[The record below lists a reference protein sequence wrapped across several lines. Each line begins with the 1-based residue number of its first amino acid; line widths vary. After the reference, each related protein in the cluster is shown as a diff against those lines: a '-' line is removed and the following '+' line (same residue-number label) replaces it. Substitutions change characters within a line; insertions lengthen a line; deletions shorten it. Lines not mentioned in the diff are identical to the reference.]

1 VRKMQSQGAKL
12 KLTGAFSFF
21 SSEDKQPFFQLS
33 ADSRPDPRAPLS
45 RHPPVTDDDQRLGY
59 VVLDIRT
66 MKQAALLYA
75 PDGENPGKWMQLNSA
90 TFRGEKGTA
99 VPELRV
105 FAALREVQAEPGE
118 FDAPAAAAATKIN
131 VRESVALSDSPE
143 IGGDSPRA
151 SRAEP
156 ATASNDDD
164 LAGIAKAL
172 GGDGDGERTEPLHLF
187 SLTSEVRSFK
197 STRRMP
203 VPTASVVVKLVL
215 PAPLLDS
222 VELGGR
228 APHSVAV
235 PVRTNPPATVTR
247 ASEVTLQNGVGSVDF
262 GAGVMGLAA
271 VLAGAPRVCAEV
283 WHKDKYAADQLLGTA
298 TVSLAPLLQEP
309 VLDGYA
315 PVMAA
320 VDPDNAMNP
329 RSATAA
335 EHGGVV
341 KVGELR
347 MVLSLAEKG
356 PLPAWASKMGGYDR
370 FPLAAS
376 VTGPTQPVP
385 HTPAAH
391 NKHGP
396 TMRASIERAAA
407 MDKDSGGAAPTWSV
421 GEALASQYT
430 GVPTSAETAAAAQ
443 HAPEGI
449 HRESVPGMA
458 KSVADS
464 MGGIEDLRKGREYA
478 VAWELEVWKQA
489 QEAKWTAHMRQKEA
503 ERMAVLE
510 GEWRRREAQRES
522 DHRRAREDTAV
533 LEKKLAAAVA
543 QVEERE
549 RKLIAAEESLSVRRE
564 AERREMAQRMSEA
577 QHAVRRLQQECEHQL
592 EMERGRG
599 ADVERQKKVLE
610 ERVEEANARAAAVE
624 RAFHGYKRA
633 HLESSEATLHA
644 EIARLQQQ
652 RSDAEQTAHEAVK
665 SRDRFKTQIQ
675 KMAKQVVALERERTY
690 LRAALSTV
698 GGEREVRLPVGPAGG
713 KPRPAPSRTDF
724 MSDLFGG
731 ADENA
736 APRMGKNG
744 QRTRGS
750 VDNDDNF
757 LQDFRDSIAALE
769 AEAAEAERQG
779 VPQGLARQN
788 AAKAREDGEPWRP
801 AGVSPAKPPKSP
813 ARSKSPGR
821 SVRRSL
827 AAETEEAQLSAKS
840 PSALEQ
846 LRARRAA
853 ARKESPARERPDAD
867 PSWSYG
873 SESGLKALFAEAEA
887 EEASR
892 EAARAAQD
900 ASRERRSAA
909 AAAEE
914 EERSAPVEPVEP
926 SPEPSPERP
935 KQPVTAA
942 SLAEKRSLEK
952 EVRRLVAERAELM
965 ATGAYTSSDRV
976 VALIDEKIAELTK
989 AVAR

>member
-1 VRKMQSQGAKL
+1 M
-12 KLTGAFSFF
+12 
-21 SSEDKQPFFQLS
+21 
-33 ADSRPDPRAPLS
+33 
-45 RHPPVTDDDQRLGY
+45 
-59 VVLDIRT
+59 
-66 MKQAALLYA
+66 
-75 PDGENPGKWMQLNSA
+75 
-90 TFRGEKGTA
+90 
-99 VPELRV
+99 
-105 FAALREVQAEPGE
+105 
-118 FDAPAAAAATKIN
+118 
-131 VRESVALSDSPE
+131 
-143 IGGDSPRA
+143 
-151 SRAEP
+151 
-156 ATASNDDD
+156 
-164 LAGIAKAL
+164 
-172 GGDGDGERTEPLHLF
+172 
-187 SLTSEVRSFK
+187 
-197 STRRMP
+197 
-203 VPTASVVVKLVL
+203 
-215 PAPLLDS
+215 
-222 VELGGR
+222 
-228 APHSVAV
+228 
-235 PVRTNPPATVTR
+235 
-247 ASEVTLQNGVGSVDF
+247 TLQNGVGSVDF

-335 EHGGVV
+335 EHGGLV

-376 VTGPTQPVP
+376 VAGPTQPVP
-385 HTPAAH
+385 VTPAAH
-391 NKHGP
+391 NKHQ

-407 MDKDSGGAAPTWSV
+407 IDKDSGASAAPTWSV

-430 GVPTSAETAAAAQ
+430 GVPTAAETAAAAQ
-443 HAPEGI
+443 HAPTGVA
-449 HRESVPGMA
+449 RESVAGMA

-489 QEAKWTAHMRQKEA
+489 QEAKWTAHMRQKET

-522 DHRRAREDTAV
+522 DHRRMREDTAA

-599 ADVERQKKVLE
+599 ADVERQKKALE

-690 LRAALSTV
+690 LRAALSAV
-698 GGEREVRLPVGPAGG
+698 GGGQEVRLPVGTTGP

-724 MSDLFGG
+724 MSDLFGD

-736 APRMGKNG
+736 APSVGKNG
-744 QRTRGS
+744 QKTARAS
-750 VDNDDNF
+750 DDNF
-757 LQDFRDSIAALE
+757 LQEFRIPSPRSRRRRLRLSAW
-769 AEAAEAERQG
+769 G
-779 VPQGLARQN
+779 VPHGAANVAR
-788 AAKAREDGEPWRP
+788 RRP
-801 AGVSPAKPPKSP
+801 G
-813 ARSKSPGR
+813 RRTSPGD
-821 SVRRSL
+821 
-827 AAETEEAQLSAKS
+827 
-840 PSALEQ
+840 P
-846 LRARRAA
+846 RARPRPSPQSHRAG
-853 ARKESPARERPDAD
+853 
-867 PSWSYG
+867 PSHRAG
-873 SESGLKALFAEAEA
+873 ACAG
-887 EEASR
+887 ASR
-892 EAARAAQD
+892 RRPRRRRPRRRPSPRPRSSSFARGARLRGGSPPRRISASPTRPGRTG
-900 ASRERRSAA
+900 ASR
-909 AAAEE
+909 
-914 EERSAPVEPVEP
+914 
-926 SPEPSPERP
+926 
-935 KQPVTAA
+935 
-942 SLAEKRSLEK
+942 
-952 EVRRLVAERAELM
+952 
-965 ATGAYTSSDRV
+965 D
-976 VALIDEKIAELTK
+976 
-989 AVAR
+989 